1 MLIAHVIGHTGCPK
15 CTLLNRRLDA
25 ILQEEPYKSRFLK
38 IYHDTEDPRGM
49 SHKEAAL
56 VFYCQAQC
64 VNPNR
69 IPALI
74 ISDDNGEFL
83 NRSEKPTSSI
93 QLYQFIGI
101 QTDYNDGGGIL
112 PPETIK
118 KTLDEAIAYMDK
130 RNS

>member
-25 ILQEEPYKSRFLK
+25 ILQEEPY
-38 IYHDTEDPRGM
+38 PRGM